1 MTPDLYRLEGGEN
14 QAGEVNEKTLQGE
27 EKAMMKGEERVWT
40 FVFSDFSVPQAQI
53 CRQLLELSQ
62 GSAGT

>member
-27 EKAMMKGEERVWT
+27 EKAMMKGEERV
-40 FVFSDFSVPQAQI
+40 
-53 CRQLLELSQ
+53 
-62 GSAGT
+62 